1 MSSRRKWDVSNIL
14 DLPKMKSRLQALTPN
29 GLRKSNFLFL
39 YIFFSVVLFLAEAAR
54 FTDSTLRRKFRSN
67 NRFLRN
73 FSHEKVNHCP
83 NRIDCLVD

>member
-1 MSSRRKWDVSNIL
+1 
-14 DLPKMKSRLQALTPN
+14 MKSRLQALTPN

-54 FTDSTLRRKFRSN
+54 FTDSTLRRKFRSK

-73 FSHEKVNHCP
+73 FSHENLNCCP

>member
-1 MSSRRKWDVSNIL
+1 
-14 DLPKMKSRLQALTPN
+14 MKSRLQSLTPN

-39 YIFFSVVLFLAEAAR
+39 YFYCSVVLFLTEAAR

-73 FSHEKVNHCP
+73 FSHENLNYCP
-83 NRIDCLVD
+83 LGLFFGGLNRGLNCCKDRA

>member
-1 MSSRRKWDVSNIL
+1 
-14 DLPKMKSRLQALTPN
+14 MKSRLQALTPN
-29 GLRKSNFLFL
+29 GLRKSSFLFL

-54 FTDSTLRRKFRSN
+54 FTDLTLRRKFRSK

-73 FSHEKVNHCP
+73 FSHENLNCCP